1 MDEMRTGAS
10 MRQAFAAV
18 IFMLSIS
25 LDRSTGFSISTIP
38 FAAVIHLKTCT
49 RRGRHGAYG
58 HQTLQ
63 TAALAEGVSAED
75 GLKSVKTE
83 LVRTLTK
90 GTGMGLAADARDR
103 PVVNELVLKL
113 ERRNPTQAPAASKL
127 LNGAW
132 EMLYTGLFPCSL
144 ATCTDVNG
152 SA

>member
-1 MDEMRTGAS
+1 
-10 MRQAFAAV
+10 MRQALATV
-18 IFMLSIS
+18 IVMLSIS
-25 LDRSTGFSISTIP
+25 LDRSTGFSISTTP
-38 FAAVIHLKTCT
+38 FAAVRHLRTCT
-49 RRGRHGAYG
+49 RRGRHGADG

-63 TAALAEGVSAED
+63 TAALAEGISAED

-90 GTGMGLAADARDR
+90 GTGMGSAADARNR

-113 ERRNPTQAPAASKL
+113 ERRNPTEAPAASEL

-144 ATCTDVNG
+144 ATCTDVSG
-152 SA
+152 SASTTKV

>member
-1 MDEMRTGAS
+1 
-10 MRQAFAAV
+10 MRQALATV
-18 IFMLSIS
+18 IVMLSIS
-25 LDRSTGFSISTIP
+25 LDRSTGFSISTTP
-38 FAAVIHLKTCT
+38 FAAVRHLRTCT
-49 RRGRHGAYG
+49 RRGRHGADG

-90 GTGMGLAADARDR
+90 GTGMVTADARDR

-113 ERRNPTQAPAASKL
+113 ERRNPTQAPAASEL